1 MKYGCIGERLSH
13 SFSREIHTALS
24 DHEYELKEITRDEL
38 SAFLEAKEFCAI
50 NVTIPYK
57 EAVIPHL
64 YSIDEAARKIGAVN
78 TIVNKEGRLF
88 GYNTDF
94 YGMTELLSHAGVSV
108 QDKKVAILGSGGTAK
123 TARAVCESLGAR
135 EVLTVSRR
143 EREGAIDYLSL
154 YEHHNDTEVII
165 NTTPVGMY
173 PEPYEASLDISNFGR
188 LSGVIDAI
196 YNPLRTELVL
206 SARERRIPAEGGL
219 YMLVAQAVRASEIFL
234 DTSYPIGT
242 TEKVYEDILR
252 EKESLVLIG
261 MPGSGKST
269 VATLLGERLSREVC
283 DTDELIVK
291 RCKKDITTIFSEDG
305 EAAFRDIE
313 AEVIKQTSISGG
325 RIISTGGGAILR
337 EANVMALKMNGKVY
351 FLDRPRDELVPTEDR
366 PLATTREMIYKRY
379 DERYA
384 KYVGA
389 ADRIIKID
397 CPADEVAQRI
407 YNENLRT

>member
-24 DHEYELKEITRDEL
+24 DYEYELKEIPKNEL
-38 SAFLEAKEFCAI
+38 SAFLEAKEFSAI

-64 YSIDEAARKIGAVN
+64 YSIDEAARSIGSVN
-78 TIVNKEGRLF
+78 TIVNKDGRLF

-94 YGMTELLSHAGVSV
+94 YGMTRLLSHAGVIV
-108 QDKKVAILGSGGTAK
+108 TGKKVAILGSGGTAK
-123 TARAVCESLGAR
+123 TARAVCLALGAR
-135 EVLTVSRR
+135 EVLTVSRC
-143 EREGAIDYLSL
+143 EGNEAIDYPAL
-154 YEHHNDTEVII
+154 YERHTDTEVII

-173 PEPYEASLDISNFGR
+173 PSPYEVSLDISEFDR

-206 SARERRIPAEGGL
+206 SALERGIPAEGGL

-234 DTSYPIGT
+234 DTTYPEGT
-242 TEKVYEDILR
+242 TERVYEKILR
-252 EKESLVLIG
+252 EKENIVLIG

-269 VATLLGERLSREVC
+269 VSQLLGERLSREVC
-283 DTDELIVK
+283 DTDELIAK
-291 RCKKDITTIFSEDG
+291 KCGKDIPAIFSEDG
-305 EAAFRDIE
+305 EGLFRDIE
-313 AEVIKQTSISGG
+313 AKVVREVSALSGK
-325 RIISTGGGAILR
+325 IISTGGGAILR
-337 EANVMALKMNGKVY
+337 DDSVKALKMNGKVY
-351 FLDRPRDELVPTEDR
+351 FLDRPKEDLVPTEDR
-366 PLATTREMIYKRY
+366 PLAKTREMIYKRY

-389 ADRIIKID
+389 ADRIINID
-397 CPADEVAQRI
+397 CLADEVARRI
-407 YNENLRT
+407 ENEDLRT